1 VETGIGDGLATAVL
15 NALPDATAVV
25 GSTGSIVAINRA
37 WRMFALD
44 NGGRQDVVGV
54 GVNYLDVCERSAG
67 TGCEDAN
74 LAALGLRAVLAG
86 ETVESELEYPCPS
99 PTVDRWF
106 LLRVTPLSGP
116 TSGAV
121 VSHVNITRRK
131 RVEEALAR
139 EAVRDP
145 LTGLAN
151 RTLFN
156 GQLASALTPR
166 PGRSDIADV
175 GVLYIDLDRFKHVN
189 DTFGHDAGDEVL
201 LEAAHRLRKGARD
214 QDTVA
219 RLGGDEF
226 AVVVPRVTA
235 NDLAAL
241 VTRWTRTLDEPYLIH
256 GRSLQVRASIGAHLT
271 SAGESVADA
280 LRQADEAMY
289 AVKSTRSSAG
299 SNRKG

>member
-1 VETGIGDGLATAVL
+1 VESGIGDGLATAVL

-25 GSTGSIVAINRA
+25 GNTGSIVAVNRA
-37 WRMFALD
+37 WDTYALD
-44 NGGRQDVVGV
+44 NGGQMDVVGV
-54 GVNYLDVCERSAG
+54 GANYLEVCERSAA

-74 LAALGLRAVLAG
+74 LAAFGLRAVLSG
-86 ETVESELEYPCPS
+86 ETIQSELEYPCPS
-99 PTVDRWF
+99 PNVDRWF
-106 LLRVTPLSGP
+106 LLRVTSLSGP
-116 TSGAV
+116 ASGAV

-156 GQLASALTPR
+156 GQLAAALTVR
-166 PGRSDIADV
+166 PGRSDIADI
-175 GVLYIDLDRFKHVN
+175 GVLYIDLDGFKHVN
-189 DTFGHDAGDEVL
+189 DTFGHDVGDEVL
-201 LEAAHRLRKGARD
+201 LEAAHRLRGGARD

-226 AVVVPRVTA
+226 AVVAPRVTA
-235 NDLAAL
+235 DDLSAF
-241 VTRWTRTLDEPYLIH
+241 VTRWTKALDEPYLIH
-256 GRSLQVRASIGAHLT
+256 GRSLQVRASIGAHLA

-289 AVKSTRSSAG
+289 AVKSTRSPAG